1 MVRQAAPVRV
11 VTLLLIVCLLAAEAR
26 GRIIDGGDEKISLP
40 NGLCV
45 HDEGSTSCRGDKPYC
60 YCCLI
65 GYYCYET
72 MDACKEECLKKLS
85 RSPPSARSGDGNA
98 FPVA

>member
-1 MVRQAAPVRV
+1 MDKHTA
-11 VTLLLIVCLLAAEAR
+11 TLLLVICLLAVEAR

-45 HDEGSTSCRGDKPYC
+45 HERGSTACGGDKPYC
-60 YCCLI
+60 YCCLL
-65 GYYCYET
+65 GYYCYVS
-72 MDACKEECLKKLS
+72 MDECKEECLKKLS

-98 FPVA
+98 SPIA